1 VEPTN
6 SHKPPRRSRRRWI
19 AAVALAALVAAGG
32 WGWRLFSADAAVG
45 YRTAPVAMGSIETL
59 VTALGSAQPKDYV
72 DVGAQVSGQLKTLH
86 VGIGDRVA
94 AGDLLAE
101 IDPIVFEAKV
111 RADRAQLA
119 NLNAQKDELDAQLAL
134 AVLTADRAQNLFD
147 RKIGTQ
153 GDLQIA
159 QTDVLVAQAK
169 IGQITAQIDQAQS
182 TLDGDIANL
191 GYAKIYAPMDG
202 TVVSLEATE
211 GQTLNANQ
219 SAPVIL
225 RIADLDTM
233 TIEAQVAEADI
244 SRVTVGMP
252 VRFTTLG
259 LPDQPRGA
267 VVRQI
272 MPTPE
277 IVNDVVLYD
286 VLIDVDNTDGT
297 LMTSMTTQVF
307 FVVDAAHDVPVVP
320 LAALTP
326 APEGDEHAYVARVL
340 TASGPAARTVT
351 VGLTDRS
358 SAEIKAGLE
367 VGDSVITGT
376 DVETAA
382 AGRSGFRGGLPF

>member
-1 VEPTN
+1 MNAER
-6 SHKPPRRSRRRWI
+6 PRRRRRRWI
-19 AAVALAALVAAGG
+19 TVAALAVLVAAGG

-45 YRTAPVAMGSIETL
+45 YRTATVALGSIETL
-59 VTALGSAQPKDYV
+59 VTALGSAQPKDFV

-86 VGIGDRVA
+86 VAIGDRVT

-119 NLNAQKDELDAQLAL
+119 NLQAQKDELDAQLSL

-147 RKIGTQ
+147 RKIGTE

-169 IGQITAQIDQAQS
+169 VAQITAQIDQAQS

-202 TVVSLEATE
+202 TVVSLTATK

-244 SRVTVGMP
+244 SRVTVGMT

-259 LPDQPRGA
+259 LPDRPRSA

-272 MPTPE
+272 LPTPQ

-286 VLIDVDNTDGT
+286 VLIDVDNVDGT

-307 FVVDAAHDVPVVP
+307 FVVDAAHDVAVAPLSALMPVP
-320 LAALTP
+320 
-326 APEGDEHAYVARVL
+326 GDDKHAYVAQVL
-340 TASGPAARTVT
+340 TPSGPASRPVM
-351 VGLTDRS
+351 VGLTDRTN
-358 SAEIKAGLE
+358 AEITSGLAL
-367 VGDSVITGT
+367 GDSVITGS
-376 DVETAA
+376 DAATATA
-382 AGRSGFRGGLPF
+382 RSGGGFRGGLPF

>member
-1 VEPTN
+1 M
-6 SHKPPRRSRRRWI
+6 
-19 AAVALAALVAAGG
+19 AASLAALIAAGG

-45 YRTAPVAMGSIETL
+45 YRTATVALGSIETV

-72 DVGAQVSGQLKTLH
+72 DVGAQVSGQLESLH
-86 VGIGDRVA
+86 VEIGDRVK

-101 IDPIVFEAKV
+101 IDPVVYEAKV

-119 NLNAQKDELDAQLAL
+119 NLEAQKDELDAQLSL
-134 AVLTADRAQNLFD
+134 AVINADRAQNLFD

-153 GDLQIA
+153 GDLETA

-169 IGQITAQIDQAQS
+169 VAQITAQIEQAQS

-202 TVVSLEATE
+202 TVVSLTATE

-259 LPDQPRGA
+259 LPDRPRAA

-272 MPTPE
+272 LPTPE
-277 IVNDVVLYD
+277 IVNDVVLYN
-286 VLIDVDNTDGT
+286 VLIDVDNVEGT

-307 FVVDAAHDVPVVP
+307 FIVDAAHDVPVVP

-326 APEGDEHAYVARVL
+326 VPGDDLRAYVARVP
-340 TASGPAARTVT
+340 TATGEASQPVT
-351 VGLTDRS
+351 VGLTDRT
-358 SAEIKAGLE
+358 SAEVVAGLE

-376 DVETAA
+376 DAETPA
-382 AGRSGFRGGLPF
+382 RSGGGGFRGGLPF